1 MSHHTK
7 PTLIIAVDEATFDI
21 SPWDTEGYAVHL
33 LTKANK
39 DSIEYVTDELESS
52 DRYAILAFGTA
63 ASHALSFATKPSRQ
77 LRSVAAYYPTSLPSS
92 SFHPDV
98 RVLLHLPQSTPFSL
112 PTSSNVRVRL
122 YDAPVGFAQ
131 TTLPTFS
138 RLSHDIS
145 FSRTL
150 SLLRA
155 TIGPYHID
163 LEAIWDE
170 HLAHE
175 FASKNPDATMDTM
188 ISSPYVNHVP
198 TLTGGSGYDDL
209 YRFYKDY
216 FIPNNP
222 PSMRVTL
229 VSRTVGSDRI
239 VDEMVIS
246 FRHSCEVPWM
256 LPGVPP
262 TEKEVEVALVS
273 VVAFRGGK
281 LAMENIYWD
290 QASVLV
296 QIGLL
301 ERGNLPIVGV
311 ESARKVLDK
320 KNEPSNKLVPGWSKD
335 Q

>member
-1 MSHHTK
+1 
-7 PTLIIAVDEATFDI
+7 
-21 SPWDTEGYAVHL
+21 
-33 LTKANK
+33 
-39 DSIEYVTDELESS
+39 
-52 DRYAILAFGTA
+52 
-63 ASHALSFATKPSRQ
+63 
-77 LRSVAAYYPTSLPSS
+77 
-92 SFHPDV
+92 
-98 RVLLHLPQSTPFSL
+98 
-112 PTSSNVRVRL
+112 
-122 YDAPVGFAQ
+122 
-131 TTLPTFS
+131 
-138 RLSHDIS
+138 
-145 FSRTL
+145 
-150 SLLRA
+150 
-155 TIGPYHID
+155 
-163 LEAIWDE
+163 
-170 HLAHE
+170 
-175 FASKNPDATMDTM
+175 
-188 ISSPYVNHVP
+188 
-198 TLTGGSGYDDL
+198 
-209 YRFYKDY
+209 
-216 FIPNNP
+216 
-222 PSMRVTL
+222 MRVTL